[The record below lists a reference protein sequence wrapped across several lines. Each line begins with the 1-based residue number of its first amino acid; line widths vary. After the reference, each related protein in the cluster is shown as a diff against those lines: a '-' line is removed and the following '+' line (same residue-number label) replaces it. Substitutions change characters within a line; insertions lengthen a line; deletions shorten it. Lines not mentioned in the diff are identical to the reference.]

1 MLKRLK
7 RLKKVLL
14 LESKISKIL
23 RKEKSALKLPVA
35 LPPRRHFTMLIP
47 LNLAVTF
54 LIILFVPTQVVSTL
68 PTQQIARTTTT
79 VSNAE
84 REDIG
89 LIPAHPDTTK
99 LVPNLDCPE
108 DFFEYEQSCSDSL
121 VFRGKLR
128 SSLSFWRDIVQ
139 ASSFVVDVIENG
151 FKLLFVQSPSPY
163 NFKNRSSA
171 LRHNDFVEEAILELL
186 QRGCIQEVDSR
197 PAFCNPLHVAQQSSG
212 KLRLILDLSHLNLSL
227 VKKRV
232 KYEDLRTVLQVFSQG
247 MFVFAFDLK
256 SAYHHIEICAEH
268 TKFLAFQWTFPQG
281 ETKFYEF
288 LVLPFG
294 LSSAPYIFTKVM
306 RQLVKFWRG
315 LGLSI
320 VLYLDDGI
328 GGSSCIHRAKSI
340 SHQVQQDLSLSGF
353 TINNEKSRWEPR
365 QKLTF
370 LGTILD
376 FNTGMLFIPEGRLS
390 KLKSSIQSCLD
401 RTAIRVRELASI
413 TGQIISLSC
422 GFGNITRLLSR
433 RCYAAI
439 EQRSSWDEM
448 ICLSQDVTYELQ
460 FWLNNVDSMN
470 GRRMVPKSSAVGVV
484 FSDASA
490 SGFGGY
496 SVQCGSNLVA
506 GSWSEGESKHS
517 STMREILAVKYV
529 LLSLI
534 ERLSGLTIKWFSDNQ
549 NVPRIIEHGSSKEHL
564 QTEAMSIFHTCCA
577 HGISLEME
585 WIPRSDNEKADFL
598 SRLQDT
604 DDWGLSLSTFTSI
617 DSVWGPHTIDRFAN
631 FRNTKLAR
639 FNSRY
644 WNPGSEAI
652 DTFIIDWSG
661 ENNYL
666 CPPISLIPR
675 VLLHMKNCHACGTLV
690 VPLWPSSPFWPMICS
705 DGWHLNDFI
714 LAWMDLPTSKEA
726 FTAGSC
732 GSLFGNEDLHFRML
746 ALRVRF

>member
-1 MLKRLK
+1 
-7 RLKKVLL
+7 
-14 LESKISKIL
+14 
-23 RKEKSALKLPVA
+23 
-35 LPPRRHFTMLIP
+35 
-47 LNLAVTF
+47 
-54 LIILFVPTQVVSTL
+54 
-68 PTQQIARTTTT
+68 
-79 VSNAE
+79 
-84 REDIG
+84 
-89 LIPAHPDTTK
+89 
-99 LVPNLDCPE
+99 
-108 DFFEYEQSCSDSL
+108 
-121 VFRGKLR
+121 
-128 SSLSFWRDIVQ
+128 
-139 ASSFVVDVIENG
+139 
-151 FKLLFVQSPSPY
+151 
-163 NFKNRSSA
+163 
-171 LRHNDFVEEAILELL
+171 
-186 QRGCIQEVDSR
+186 
-197 PAFCNPLHVAQQSSG
+197 
-212 KLRLILDLSHLNLSL
+212 
-227 VKKRV
+227 
-232 KYEDLRTVLQVFSQG
+232 
-247 MFVFAFDLK
+247 
-256 SAYHHIEICAEH
+256 
-268 TKFLAFQWTFPQG
+268 
-281 ETKFYEF
+281 
-288 LVLPFG
+288 
-294 LSSAPYIFTKVM
+294 
-306 RQLVKFWRG
+306 
-315 LGLSI
+315 
-320 VLYLDDGI
+320 
-328 GGSSCIHRAKSI
+328 
-340 SHQVQQDLSLSGF
+340 
-353 TINNEKSRWEPR
+353 
-365 QKLTF
+365 
-370 LGTILD
+370 
-376 FNTGMLFIPEGRLS
+376 
-390 KLKSSIQSCLD
+390 
-401 RTAIRVRELASI
+401 
-413 TGQIISLSC
+413 
-422 GFGNITRLLSR
+422 
-433 RCYAAI
+433 
-439 EQRSSWDEM
+439 
-448 ICLSQDVTYELQ
+448 
-460 FWLNNVDSMN
+460 MN

-564 QTEAMSIFHTCCA
+564 QTEAMSIFHMCCA

-714 LAWMDLPTSKEA
+714 IAWMDLPTSKEA

-746 ALRVRF
+746 ALRVRFWIQVQSFLFLFCFLLFTVDPRLSVRLTDYLIMYFTKICFVADCAFCCCFLWALACPCCLQQARDKQQLFVCSGYTGG